1 MTAIAEQSAAPAR
14 DSAFATLAT
23 DESVERTAAAL
34 RARGFDVHV
43 VDGRDEARDLII
55 GLVPVGAEINSG
67 ASVTLDQLGVSAEIE
82 DTGRYDA
89 LRPRLRSMDRAT
101 QGREIRK
108 LGASP
113 DVWLNSAN
121 AVTEDGRLVFASFGG
136 SQIGPIASGAGKV
149 ILAVGTQKIVADL
162 DTAFRRIEEYVV
174 PLEDARLMA
183 AYRIHTAI
191 NKVLLLNGDR
201 PGRTTVVLVRD
212 VVGN

>member
-14 DSAFATLAT
+14 DSDFTALAT

-55 GLVPVGAEINSG
+55 GLVPVGAEVSSG
-67 ASVTLDQLGVSAEIE
+67 ASVTLDELGVRAEIE

-101 QGREIRK
+101 QGREMRK

-162 DTAFRRIEEYVV
+162 DTAFRRIEDYVV
-174 PLEDARLMA
+174 PLEDVRLME
-183 AYRIHTAI
+183 AYRIHTAV

-201 PGRTTVVLVRD
+201 PGRTTVVLVRE

>member
-1 MTAIAEQSAAPAR
+1 MTAIAEQTPVPAP
-14 DSAFATLAT
+14 DSAFAALAT

-43 VDGRDEARDLII
+43 VDGRDQARDLII
-55 GLVPVGAEINSG
+55 GMVPEGAEVSSG
-67 ASVTLDQLGVSAEIE
+67 ASVTLDELGVKAEIE
-82 DTGRYDA
+82 GSGRYDA
-89 LRPRLRSMDRAT
+89 LRPRLRAMDRAT

-136 SQIGPIASGAGKV
+136 SQIGPIASGAGRV
-149 ILAVGTQKIVADL
+149 ILAVGIQKIVPDL
-162 DTAFRRIEEYVV
+162 DAAFRRIEEYVF
-174 PLEDARLMA
+174 PLEDARLMD
-183 AYRIHTAI
+183 AYRIHTAT
-191 NKVLLLNGDR
+191 NRVLLLNGDR
-201 PGRTTVVLVRD
+201 PGRTSVVLVRD